1 MMEVFWGLIFL
12 PANFLGF
19 VGSHRDFFGFQFFP
33 PFDQPRHFIA
43 ASPTYFIKLVTQ
55 KHCYKCNDYF

>member
-1 MMEVFWGLIFL
+1 MMEVFGALIFR

-19 VGSHRDFFGFQFFP
+19 VGSHRDFFCFQFFP

-43 ASPTYFIKLVTQ
+43 ESQPILLS
-55 KHCYKCNDYF
+55 